1 MTDRFEKS
9 MQTLELPRVLDML
22 ADQAVTEEG
31 KDKARRLRPETDPVE
46 VTALLAETTAAVE
59 KMVLGGSP
67 AFAGVRP
74 VAGSLQRANMGGSLN
89 TRASWPTPPARSW
102 RPSAA
107 TCGPRRARS
116 GIFCSA
122 SSPPPRPS
130 ICRRALSPSA
140 PGGTSCP

>member
-74 VAGSLQRANMGGSLN
+74 VAGSLQRANMGGS
-89 TRASWPTPPARSW
+89 
-102 RPSAA
+102 
-107 TCGPRRARS
+107 
-116 GIFCSA
+116 
-122 SSPPPRPS
+122 
-130 ICRRALSPSA
+130 
-140 PGGTSCP
+140 

>member
-89 TRASWPTPPARSW
+89 TRELLDIAKVLAAARSAKEYGEGDAEKKT
-102 RPSAA
+102 PIDVLFHSLTAQ
-107 TCGPRRARS
+107 PL
-116 GIFCSA
+116 F
-122 SSPPPRPS
+122 
-130 ICRRALSPSA
+130 
-140 PGGTSCP
+140 GG